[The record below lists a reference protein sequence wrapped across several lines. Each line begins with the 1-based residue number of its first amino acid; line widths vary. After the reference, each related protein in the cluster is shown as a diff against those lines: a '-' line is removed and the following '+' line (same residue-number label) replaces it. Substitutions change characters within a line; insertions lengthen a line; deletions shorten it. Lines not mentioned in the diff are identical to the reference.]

1 MKHKKIYLTTII
13 TLLIDIISKVIITNT
28 LTLKESIK
36 IINKFFYIT
45 YTKNTGVAFSLLEGS
60 KIFIIIATI
69 IILIVLK

>member
-36 IINKFFYIT
+36 IINKLFYIK
-45 YTKNTGVAFSLLEGS
+45 YTKNTGVAFILL
-60 KIFIIIATI
+60 
-69 IILIVLK
+69 